1 MRHAPNPGV
10 FAVCILQY
18 RGRSVAHTNIVSG
31 VEQIASNRKQ
41 VLQQGGGKLKF
52 KRRLTE
58 DSDKCKTGLQSF
70 SYVR

>member
-41 VLQQGGGKLKF
+41 VLQQGGGK